1 MTTKATPNEFQS
13 KMRTLLRL
21 YAVTDRSWVGIQ
33 TLLEQIESSLLGGTT
48 LVQLREK
55 DLSDCEFIQEAI
67 SVKRLC
73 ERFGVPLLINDNVN
87 VALRS
92 GADGVHLGQD
102 DLPLQEARKML
113 GPNKII
119 GISTHTVEEAM
130 EAEQGGADY
139 VGVGSVF
146 ATQTK
151 LDANVLSIDYIREIC
166 QAVTIPVVAIGG
178 IKEENMDVLHNTG
191 VAGIAVVSA
200 IFGQPD
206 IEMATLRLKEYVDR
220 LFD

>member
-1 MTTKATPNEFQS
+1 MTTKATPLEFQS

-55 DLSDCEFIQEAI
+55 YLSDCEFIQEAI

-178 IKEENMDVLHNTG
+178 IKEENMDVLRNTG

-206 IEMATLRLKEYVDR
+206 IEIATLRLKEYADR
-220 LFD
+220 LFK